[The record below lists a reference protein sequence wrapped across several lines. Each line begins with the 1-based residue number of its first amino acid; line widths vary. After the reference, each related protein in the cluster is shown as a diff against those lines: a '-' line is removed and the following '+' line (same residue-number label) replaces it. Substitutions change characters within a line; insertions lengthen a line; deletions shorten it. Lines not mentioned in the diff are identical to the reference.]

1 MFFFFFF
8 LVGIVSF
15 VRFETREPV
24 RQHRRLFYSFYPG
37 VQGCQTDMDPFQDF
51 MSRVAEADEFGGI
64 DCSDDGF
71 EGFQIDFNSIVPTTV
86 TNYKGN

>member
-1 MFFFFFF
+1 
-8 LVGIVSF
+8 
-15 VRFETREPV
+15 
-24 RQHRRLFYSFYPG
+24 
-37 VQGCQTDMDPFQDF
+37 MDPFQDF

-86 TNYKGN
+86 TNYKGNWRERDYCFSVSAVESLLKYADTNTKKRNMFM